1 MNSDITPP
9 VHRDHSG
16 APTSDT
22 FATAEAGDSARKSEF
37 VVRNRYILLMDLPL
51 IAVAAFG
58 AFALRFDWLF
68 LHYRPEFTVYL
79 IAAIVLK
86 PLIFFPFGMYAR
98 YWRYGTAQDVVAI
111 GLAASAS
118 AVGMAIF
125 VGAGLATGFLPWFA
139 RPILLIDWLLTLALT
154 GGLRMSVRIIGD
166 AQQTSRKPL
175 ASRRVKRVLIAGA
188 GEAGNLVVRELYKN
202 PQLGLQAV
210 CFLDDAAGKWKKQ
223 ILGIPVRG
231 PLASLE
237 DVVKHEAVDE
247 VIIAM
252 PTASGGVVR
261 RAAEA
266 CGRAG
271 IKPRIVPGVFE
282 LLDGHVS
289 ISRLRTVE
297 ISDLLRR
304 PQVVGRAE
312 RLPYLEG
319 RSVLVTGAGGSIGSE
334 LSRQVAFSGPR
345 HLVLFGHGENSIFS
359 VHGKLRDEYPGVE
372 IHPMIGDI
380 RDRVRLESIFA
391 RFKPEVVFHAAA
403 HKHVPLMEANPEEAF
418 TNNVRG
424 TQNLLDAS
432 DRWGVYRFVLVSTD
446 KAVAPSS
453 MMGASKRLA
462 ELLVVGAGART
473 DRPYVVV
480 RFGNVLGSRGSV
492 VPMLQGQIERGGP
505 ITITHPDMKRF
516 FMTIPEAVQLVLQ
529 AGGMG
534 AAGDLFVLNMGEQLR
549 VLDLARDLIQLSGI
563 DPAVIPVHFTG
574 VRPGEKLEEALWG
587 HAAAVEVTSNKDV
600 LRVRECDVPAG
611 LDIAPV
617 IENVVAAA
625 ESGDIERLQRALAV
639 ALPSYAASASCRA
652 VAQEGL

>member
-1 MNSDITPP
+1 MNSDITPA

-16 APTSDT
+16 APVSHMP
-22 FATAEAGDSARKSEF
+22 APAGPGDSARKSEF

-68 LHYRPEFTVYL
+68 LHYRPEFTAYL
-79 IAAIVLK
+79 VSAIVLK

-118 AVGMAIF
+118 AVGMAVF

-139 RPILLIDWLLTLALT
+139 RPVLLIDWLLTLALT

-175 ASRRVKRVLIAGA
+175 ASRLKRVLIAGA
-188 GEAGNLVVRELYKN
+188 GEAGNLVVRELHKN

-210 CFLDDAAGKWKKQ
+210 CFLDDAPGKWKKQ

-237 DVVKHEAVDE
+237 DVIKHDAVDD

-304 PQVVGRAE
+304 PQLVGRAE
-312 RLPYLEG
+312 RLQYLEG

-359 VHGKLRDEYPGVE
+359 VNGRLSNEYPGIE
-372 IHPMIGDI
+372 IHPVIGDV
-380 RDRVRLESIFA
+380 RDRTRLESIFA

-424 TQNLLDAS
+424 TQNLLEAS
-432 DRWGVYRFVLVSTD
+432 DRWGVHRFVLVSTD

-534 AAGDLFVLNMGEQLR
+534 TAGDLFVLNMGEQLR

-587 HAAAVEVTSNKDV
+587 PEAAVEVTLNRDV
-600 LRVRECDVPAG
+600 LRVRECDVPSG

-625 ESGDIERLQRALAV
+625 ERGDIEGLQVALAH
-639 ALPSYAASASCRA
+639 ALPSYAAFANSRA
-652 VAQEGL
+652 VAQEGP